1 MKRALPASALR
12 AATLGALAICA
23 SAQVDV
29 ALAVCS
35 YEVRADDPWVQV
47 TPAGAFKPRDGRP
60 MTVAAWRIDDAIAAR
75 VIAAFRAQAT
85 PPVFDYEHQTL
96 AAEENGQP
104 APAAGFIQDLEW
116 RPGVGLFAKVDWT
129 ARAKAYIE
137 AKEYRYVSPV
147 FRFDTAT
154 GELLR
159 LEMAALTNNPAIDG
173 MAPLSARAAAR
184 FAQQETSMNLR
195 AALIAALALAA
206 TTTDDEIATAV
217 AALKAKADGA
227 DADLAALKTKLAGAE
242 SAVATLKSTVDP
254 TKFVSV
260 DAFES
265 VKTELAALKAASLDA
280 EVTALVTDALAAGK
294 LLPAQ
299 KEWAEQLGK
308 ADVAQLRAYIVKTPA
323 IAALRGQQTA
333 GRGDLGQGEG
343 DVLTDAEQAVCRQ
356 VGVTPEA
363 YIASRKHLRERAPAT
378 DAA

>member
-12 AATLGALAICA
+12 AATLGALAICSGYA
-23 SAQVDV
+23 DV
-29 ALAVCS
+29 AVAVCA

-47 TPAGAFKPRDGRP
+47 TPAGSFKPRDGRP

-75 VIAAFRAQAT
+75 VIEAFRAQRT

-137 AKEYRYVSPV
+137 AREYRYVSPV
-147 FRFDTAT
+147 FRFDKRT
-154 GELLR
+154 GDLLQ

-184 FAQQETSMNLR
+184 FVRQETDMNLR
-195 AALIAALALAA
+195 TALIAALALAA
-206 TTTDDEIATAV
+206 TATEDEVV
-217 AALKAKADGA
+217 AGVAALKARADASDTELAALKARLAASESEVVALKAKAD
-227 DADLAALKTKLAGAE
+227 
-242 SAVATLKSTVDP
+242 P
-254 TKFVSV
+254 TKFVSL

-265 VKTELAALKAASLDA
+265 VKTELAALKAAGLDA
-280 EVTALVTDALAAGK
+280 EVSALVAEGLSGGK

-299 KEWAEQLGK
+299 KEWAESLGK
-308 ADVAQLRAYIVKTPA
+308 ADIAQLRSYLAKTPA

-333 GRGDLGQGEG
+333 GRDGLGQGEG
-343 DVLTDAEQAVCRQ
+343 DVLTEQEQAVCRQ
-356 VGVTPEA
+356 LGVKPED
-363 YIASRKHLRERAPAT
+363 YIASRKSLRERAPAS